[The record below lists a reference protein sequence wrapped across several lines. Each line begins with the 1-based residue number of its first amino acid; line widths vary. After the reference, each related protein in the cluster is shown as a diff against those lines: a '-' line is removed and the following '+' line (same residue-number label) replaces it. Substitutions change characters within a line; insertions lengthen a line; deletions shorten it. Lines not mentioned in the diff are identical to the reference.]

1 MAETVEASREEAASA
16 SNGSPNNLRVV
27 RLMAFVLVPAIFIG
41 FIALALFRTAKPGNL
56 VGKTAPEF
64 QLPLLGTGQL
74 LSSEQLKG
82 HPVVINFWASWCVPC
97 REEAR
102 TLEQGWLKYKD
113 EGVRILGVNVQDSE
127 ADAQA
132 FVKEFGVTF
141 PSVRDTDL
149 KLWTK
154 MGVRGLPET
163 FFIDHSWTFV
173 GIGSGRQVDNS
184 GGTKILGAIDPAL
197 LDSQIK
203 VLLERQRQD
212 SKQ

>member
-1 MAETVEASREEAASA
+1 
-16 SNGSPNNLRVV
+16 
-27 RLMAFVLVPAIFIG
+27 MAFVLVPALFIG
-41 FIALALFRTAKPGNL
+41 FIGFSLFSTAAPGML
-56 VGKTAPEF
+56 VGKAAPEF
-64 QLPLLGTGQL
+64 ELPLLGSGEL

-82 HPVVINFWASWCVPC
+82 RPVVLNFWASWCVPC

-102 TLEQGWLKYKD
+102 TLERSWQKYQAQ
-113 EGVRILGVNVQDSE
+113 GVRIVGVNVQDSE

-154 MGVRGLPET
+154 LGVRGLPET
-163 FFIDHSWTFV
+163 FFVDHSWTFV
-173 GIGSGRQVDNS
+173 GIGSGKQLDSS

-203 VLLERQRQD
+203 ILLERQKD
-212 SKQ
+212 AA

>member
-1 MAETVEASREEAASA
+1 MAEAVDTAEEAPSLPSGA
-16 SNGSPNNLRVV
+16 PKRIRVV
-27 RLMAFVLVPAIFIG
+27 RVMAFVLVPALFIG
-41 FIALALFRTAKPGNL
+41 FIGFSLLSTAPPGTL
-56 VGKTAPEF
+56 VGKAAPEF
-64 QLPLLGTGQL
+64 ELPLLGSGEL

-82 HPVVINFWASWCVPC
+82 QPVVLNFWASWCIPC

-102 TLEQGWLKYKD
+102 TLERSWQKYKD
-113 EGVRILGVNVQDSE
+113 QGVRIVGVNVQDSE

-132 FVKEFGVTF
+132 FVNEFGVTF

-154 MGVRGLPET
+154 LGVRGLPET
-163 FFIDHSWTFV
+163 FFIDHSWKFV
-173 GIGSGRQVDNS
+173 GIGSGKQVDSS

-203 VLLERQRQD
+203 ILLERQQD
-212 SKQ
+212 AA